1 MILQRPVGAKLQKGV
16 IILPSAFTLGNL
28 FLGIW
33 AIVSASR
40 GDAILAAWLIV
51 FAAILDTLDGS
62 IARATR
68 TGSSFGQ
75 ELDSLVDAISFGVAP
90 GYILFTLYFHEGWS
104 WTLPYLYIVAAVLR
118 LARFNVQQGGT
129 AHRMFVGL
137 PSPSA
142 AILITSAYPFSQT
155 ALAQQWIPEAMWPQ
169 FMAGLTLIVSAL
181 MLSQIPYPALA
192 RISLRTRRGIFNL
205 TWMSAAMAA
214 AITVPRYYFFPATL
228 AYTCMGVARWFI
240 LGLLDRLPDRDP
252 LLDDPDQEESRPM
265 DYRDIETRT
274 LHPHDASVRHGPE
287 VRTNPDTRLSS
298 DPAEESS

>member
-1 MILQRPVGAKLQKGV
+1 MIRQRSVGPLQRGV

-40 GDAILAAWLIV
+40 GDAVLAAWLIV
-51 FAAILDTLDGS
+51 SAAILDTLDGS

-68 TGSSFGQ
+68 TGSSFGK

-90 GYILFTLYFHEGWS
+90 AYILFTLHFSEGWS

-118 LARFNVQQGGT
+118 LARFNVQQGGA

-155 ALAQQWIPEAMWPQ
+155 ALAQLWIPEALWPQ
-169 FMAGLTLIVSAL
+169 IMAGLTLVVAAL
-181 MLSQIPYPALA
+181 MLSHIPYPAMP
-192 RISLRTRRGIFNL
+192 RIGVRSRRGIFHL
-205 TWMSAAMAA
+205 TWLSLALAT
-214 AITVPRYYFFPATL
+214 AIAVPRYYFFPATL
-228 AYTCMGVARWFI
+228 VYTCMGVARWFI

-252 LLDDPDQEESRPM
+252 LLDDLDQEESRPM
-265 DYRDIETRT
+265 DYRDI
-274 LHPHDASVRHGPE
+274 
-287 VRTNPDTRLSS
+287 DTRAISAS
-298 DPAEESS
+298 DTEESS

>member
-1 MILQRPVGAKLQKGV
+1 MILQRPPRGPLQRGV

-28 FLGIW
+28 FLGMW

-51 FAAILDTLDGS
+51 FAAVLDTLDGR

-75 ELDSLVDAISFGVAP
+75 QLDSLVDAISFGVAP
-90 GYILFTLYFHEGWS
+90 AYILFTLHFSEGWS
-104 WTLPYLYIVAAVLR
+104 WALPYLYVMAAVLR

-142 AILITSAYPFSQT
+142 AILVTSAYPFSQT

-169 FMAGLTLIVSAL
+169 IMVGLTLVVSAL
-181 MLSQIPYPALA
+181 MLSQVPYPALA
-192 RISLRTRRGIFNL
+192 RIGLRTRRGIFHL
-205 TWMSAAMAA
+205 TWMSLALAVAL
-214 AITVPRYYFFPATL
+214 TVPRYYFFPATL
-228 AYTCMGVARWFI
+228 AYTCIGVARWFM
-240 LGLLDRLPDRDP
+240 LGLLDRLPERDP
-252 LLDDPDQEESRPM
+252 LLDDPDQEELRPM
-265 DYRDIETRT
+265 DYRDIDTR
-274 LHPHDASVRHGPE
+274 SVSSPDRS
-287 VRTNPDTRLSS
+287 NPD
-298 DPAEESS
+298 AVEESS

>member
-1 MILQRPVGAKLQKGV
+1 MILQRPTGLRLQRGV

-40 GDAILAAWLIV
+40 GDAVLAAWLIV

-90 GYILFTLYFHEGWS
+90 AYILFTLYFNDGWS
-104 WTLPYLYIVAAVLR
+104 WTLPYLFIVAAVLR

-129 AHRMFVGL
+129 AHRLFVGL

-155 ALAQQWIPEAMWPQ
+155 TLARQFIPEAMWPQ
-169 FMAGLTLIVSAL
+169 IMAGLTLVVAAL
-181 MLSQIPYPALA
+181 MLSQIPYPALP
-192 RISLRTRRGIFNL
+192 RIGLRTRRGVLHL
-205 TWMSAAMAA
+205 TWMSLALAV
-214 AITVPRYYFFPATL
+214 AITVPRYYFFPATM
-228 AYTCMGVARWFI
+228 AYTCIGVARWFM

-252 LLDDPDQEESRPM
+252 LLDEPDPEELRPM
-265 DYRDIETRT
+265 DYRDIDNRT
-274 LHPHDASVRHGPE
+274 MTG
-287 VRTNPDTRLSS
+287 S
-298 DPAEESS
+298 DRSHSDSMEESS